1 MFQAIIEFLKSLF
14 VFTGCVEGR
23 SFPGKL
29 TEAEE
34 HKLIVRMTEG
44 DEKAKNEL
52 IERNL
57 RLVAHIA
64 KKYRTNGRD
73 IDDLISIGS
82 LGLIKAVSTYS
93 PAKGRSLAA
102 YAGRCIENEILMSI
116 RAERKRRG
124 EVSLEE
130 PIGTDGDGN
139 EITVGDVL
147 GTDEDEVFGKT
158 LEKLSADRLKKLV
171 NGLDPRDRFIIIMR
185 YGLEGGEPLPQR
197 EVARM
202 LRISRSYVSRIEKR
216 ALGILRAELENTNRP
231 V

>member
-29 TEAEE
+29 TEEE
-34 HKLIVRMTEG
+34 EYKLIVRMTEG
-44 DEKAKNEL
+44 DEEAKNEL

-73 IDDLISIGS
+73 VDDLISIGS

-102 YAGRCIENEILMSI
+102 YAGRCIENAI
-116 RAERKRRG
+116 R
-124 EVSLEE
+124 S
-130 PIGTDGDGN
+130 
-139 EITVGDVL
+139 
-147 GTDEDEVFGKT
+147 
-158 LEKLSADRLKKLV
+158 
-171 NGLDPRDRFIIIMR
+171 
-185 YGLEGGEPLPQR
+185 
-197 EVARM
+197 
-202 LRISRSYVSRIEKR
+202 
-216 ALGILRAELENTNRP
+216 
-231 V
+231 